1 MQQQH
6 YYEPTDLLAYLFTS
20 VGFKPDSSGG
30 LEPEEDPRSEAHSGA
45 EPRPYEPAD
54 TTAPRRRKKRVVF
67 EDPPA
72 YALNT
77 SPICVFYRR
86 NAGIVVCRVNSADPE
101 CEILK
106 RNGKIMARVRWNP
119 VVEVIHYNGSGV
131 KL

>member
-1 MQQQH
+1 MQQH
-6 YYEPTDLLAYLFTS
+6 CYEPTDLLAFLFTS
-20 VGFKPDSSGG
+20 VGFKPDSD
-30 LEPEEDPRSEAHSGA
+30 PEEDPRSEAHSGA

-54 TTAPRRRKKRVVF
+54 TTAPRRRKKVVF
-67 EDPPA
+67 EDPPS

-86 NAGIVVCRVNSADPE
+86 NAGIVVCRVNSADPV

-119 VVEVIHYNGSGV
+119 VVEMIHYNGSGV
-131 KL
+131 KV